1 MATETKK
8 NDPQVTDAS
17 SEKSEVPRSLGSF
30 IVYVFKAI
38 MKKKRYW
45 LLPLWCLLLAIALI
59 LFLTGNGAL
68 LPAIYMAF

>member
-1 MATETKK
+1 MATQT
-8 NDPQVTDAS
+8 
-17 SEKSEVPRSLGSF
+17 EKEAPAVAATTATEVPRSLGRF
-30 IVYVFKAI
+30 VVYVFKAI

-45 LLPLWCLLLAIALI
+45 LLPLWCLLLALALI